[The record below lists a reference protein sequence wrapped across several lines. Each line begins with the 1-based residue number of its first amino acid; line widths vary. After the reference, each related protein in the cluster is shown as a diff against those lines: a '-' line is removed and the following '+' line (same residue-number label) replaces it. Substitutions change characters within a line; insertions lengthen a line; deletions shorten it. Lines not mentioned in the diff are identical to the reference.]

1 MAFTGT
7 GIGQR
12 SMADEEKQ
20 GILGTGEGQI
30 TKGGYA
36 FGARAAAL
44 LGSKAAPETAA
55 IVQATLRATNPRGF
69 MQAVKLSLS
78 DFYGPDVASKFTFP
92 VLLIQGSED
101 RVNPLEKN
109 AAILI
114 KALPQGRLE
123 VLEGYGHLPEVE
135 APDLVN
141 GMLRQFFAE

>member
-12 SMADEEKQ
+12 SMPDEEKQ
-20 GILGTGEGQI
+20 RILATREGQI

-69 MQAVKLSLS
+69 MQAVKLGLS
-78 DFYGPDVASKFTFP
+78 AFYGPDVPGKFTFP
-92 VLLIQGSED
+92 RCLFHGG
-101 RVNPLEKN
+101 
-109 AAILI
+109 A
-114 KALPQGRLE
+114 
-123 VLEGYGHLPEVE
+123 
-135 APDLVN
+135 
-141 GMLRQFFAE
+141 